1 MTIRLGSNYH
11 FFFDNFDNWSSRPKF
26 QIFQKLS
33 NETSLYVLCVYIRR
47 INIPRSHS
55 NCIRTTTNKVKKK
68 KRVENHK
75 STNVEG
81 PLGSVASIATLVGK
95 ILLISLIYEANALN
109 QSSTLKKYLI
119 LVNCIIKGIELLSSQ
134 FY

>member
-1 MTIRLGSNYH
+1 M
-11 FFFDNFDNWSSRPKF
+11 F
-26 QIFQKLS
+26 
-33 NETSLYVLCVYIRR
+33 CVYIFAELIFPDR
-47 INIPRSHS
+47 IQIALEQQPIKS
-55 NCIRTTTNKVKKK
+55 KKK